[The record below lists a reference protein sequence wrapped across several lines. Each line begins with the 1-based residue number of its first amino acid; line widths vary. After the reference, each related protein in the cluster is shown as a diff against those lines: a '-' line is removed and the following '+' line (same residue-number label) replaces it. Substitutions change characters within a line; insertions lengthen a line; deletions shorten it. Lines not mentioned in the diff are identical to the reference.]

1 VASESRKLL
10 YGKLEDGFTIVFMVF
25 VPVLVSSIM
34 IYVAEIYRFSGLK
47 EVLAASRE
55 TPWGIITSL
64 FVHENEAHL
73 LNNMIA
79 LFTFLMLLVTSNA
92 FLPKE
97 EAKRRILNSLVVIFL
112 FPVVLNL
119 SLILF
124 FPEVRMIGSSGI
136 VYALEGRC
144 LGLSLLNALELRK
157 IRNRIKNER
166 KMLLASSLSNLTVF
180 AGFLLNLALFPEV
193 FLASGPQTTATFH
206 SLAFFGGFLTVLVYT
221 VWQRLKRKY
230 ARGSRPT
237 SQRFFQS

>member
-1 VASESRKLL
+1 
-10 YGKLEDGFTIVFMVF
+10 MVF

-47 EVLAASRE
+47 GVLAASRK

-92 FLPKE
+92 FLSKE
-97 EAKRRILNSLVVIFL
+97 EMKRRIMSSLLVIFL
-112 FPVVLNL
+112 LPVVLNL
-119 SLILF
+119 SLISLF
-124 FPEVRMIGSSGI
+124 PKLKMIGSSGI

-144 LGLSLLNALELRK
+144 LGLSLLNALELRR
-157 IRNRIKNER
+157 IRNHTKNER
-166 KMLLASSLSNLTVF
+166 KLLLASSLSNLTVF
-180 AGFLLNLALFPEV
+180 AGFLFNLALFPDV

-206 SLAFFGGFLTVLVYT
+206 SLALSSGFLTVLVYT

-230 ARGSRPT
+230 ARGSRQT
-237 SQRFFQS
+237 SQRFS